1 MLYNRRLSTLKLR
14 ELKFMNIDNDA
25 VESVEGD
32 YDYY

>member
-1 MLYNRRLSTLKLR
+1 VYNRRLSALKLR
-14 ELKFMNIDNDA
+14 ELEFMNIDNDG